1 MEKWFD
7 TLALSVIVFTLPNH
21 RKMRNSMMKKVLLV
35 LGLFLGL
42 LVNAWA
48 TYFGAVEITS
58 INAPPLKVW
67 EKLADFSLLDWN
79 PEVVK
84 VELIEGVAMKP
95 GAVRVVTLKDGSKY
109 KEKLVE
115 IDPSKMR
122 LVAEVIESTL
132 PMKQLSSTLNVTEKY
147 GTAIVEWNGQ
157 FTSDNPQDAQK
168 ASQFIQTLYRKGF
181 AHLKTMLEAK
191 P

>member
-1 MEKWFD
+1 
-7 TLALSVIVFTLPNH
+7 
-21 RKMRNSMMKKVLLV
+21 MKKVLLV
-35 LGLFLGL
+35 LGLSLGL

-122 LVAEVIESTL
+122 LVAEIIESTL
-132 PMKQLSSTLNVTEKY
+132 PVKQQSSTLTVTEKY

-157 FTSDNPQDAQK
+157 FTSDNPQDAHK
-168 ASQFIQTLYRKGF
+168 ASQIVQTLYRKGF
-181 AHLKTMLEAK
+181 AHLKTMLESK

>member
-1 MEKWFD
+1 
-7 TLALSVIVFTLPNH
+7 
-21 RKMRNSMMKKVLLV
+21 MKKVLLV

-58 INAPPLKVW
+58 INVPPLKVW

-122 LVAEVIESTL
+122 LATEIIESTL
-132 PMKQLSSTLNVTEKY
+132 PVKQLSSTLNVTEKY
-147 GTAIVEWNGQ
+147 GTAIVEWDGQ
-157 FTSDNPQDAQK
+157 FTSDNPQDAQQ
-168 ASQFIQTLYRKGF
+168 ASQVIQALYRRGF
-181 AHLKTMLEAK
+181 AL
-191 P
+191 

>member
-1 MEKWFD
+1 
-7 TLALSVIVFTLPNH
+7 
-21 RKMRNSMMKKVLLV
+21 MKKVLLV

-84 VELIEGVAMKP
+84 VELIEGVSNSRSNAP
-95 GAVRVVTLKDGSKY
+95 A
-109 KEKLVE
+109 
-115 IDPSKMR
+115 P
-122 LVAEVIESTL
+122 VA
-132 PMKQLSSTLNVTEKY
+132 N
-147 GTAIVEWNGQ
+147 
-157 FTSDNPQDAQK
+157 
-168 ASQFIQTLYRKGF
+168 
-181 AHLKTMLEAK
+181 
-191 P
+191 